1 MAVYT
6 VHSQLVQYHYKTY
19 VCTKATLI
27 LVLTS
32 LWTVMF
38 PVIFT
43 YRSHGESRIL
53 HYRGLPYNY
62 NVCIVIVI
70 GN

>member
-1 MAVYT
+1 MVVYT

-43 YRSHGESRIL
+43 CRSHGEFRIL
-53 HYRGLPYNY
+53 HYRAYPKTKMF
-62 NVCIVIVI
+62 VMS
-70 GN
+70 